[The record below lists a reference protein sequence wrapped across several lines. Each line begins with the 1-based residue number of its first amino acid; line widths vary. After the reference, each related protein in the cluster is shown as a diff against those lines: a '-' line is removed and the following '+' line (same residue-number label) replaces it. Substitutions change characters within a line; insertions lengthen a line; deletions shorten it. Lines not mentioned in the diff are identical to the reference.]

1 MRGLVFT
8 LAALVASV
16 SCVSTLE
23 RHAEALRGARA
34 ALNGAPG
41 QPKTALSY
49 ARAVTANLSERE
61 AADRVVI
68 TDGEIAY
75 AVDNLEKAAERV
87 LEEAGVLF
95 LAEGDLWL
103 AARKA
108 DKAEDAYRRSLKAKP
123 AKEPLWAL
131 IGMAGRS
138 NKTEQVRALCVEG
151 ARAVP
156 DQELN
161 QHIETCAHFAQVN
174 ENRTVL
180 EWLSDD
186 DQRRHQSYMARRHA
200 REEAEQAEKAAR
212 HKKYALCSAR
222 CDEKKVE
229 CVQRCRDDKV
239 CQATCD
245 EAQASCN
252 NACSAAV
259 AP

>member
-8 LAALVASV
+8 LATLVLV
-16 SCVSTLE
+16 SCVSTQE
-23 RHAEALRGARA
+23 RHAASLRDARM

-41 QPKTALSY
+41 QPKTALGY
-49 ARAVTANLSERE
+49 ARAVAANLSEKE
-61 AADRVVI
+61 AGDRVVI
-68 TDGEIAY
+68 TDDEIAF

-87 LEEAGVLF
+87 PEEAGVLF
-95 LAEGDLWL
+95 FAEGELWL

-131 IGMAGRS
+131 IGMAGRR

-151 ARAVP
+151 AVAVP
-156 DQELN
+156 DHELN
-161 QHIETCAHFAQVN
+161 QHLETCTHWAKVTTK
-174 ENRTVL
+174 RTVL
-180 EWLSDD
+180 DWLNEEDR
-186 DQRRHQSYMARRHA
+186 RRHDNYLVKKHA
-200 REEAEQAEKAAR
+200 REAAEEAEKSER
-212 HKKYALCSAR
+212 HKKYALCSAT
-222 CDEKKVE
+222 CDEKKVP
-229 CVQRCRDDKV
+229 CMQRCRDDKA

-252 NACSAAV
+252 AACAASV